1 MKIGILGGTFNP
13 PHLGHRFLLE
23 QFTGQINFD
32 KIFVIPTFIPPH
44 KNSGELADSEQRI
57 EMCRLA
63 FSDIK
68 NTEIST
74 IEIDRKGKSYTFDT
88 LTQLKKQY
96 PNSKL
101 FFLMGSDMFKTFK
114 QWYRYEDIL
123 SMCKICTCERHKD
136 EDSKN
141 FFPEYEGKF
150 IYSDAPAFEVS
161 SSEIRSKIKNGG
173 DVSSLL
179 NSRVY
184 DFIVKEG
191 LYSK

>member
-96 PNSKL
+96 PDSKL

-141 FFPEYEGKF
+141 FFPEYEGKI